1 MREGQMIRTCS
12 SLAAALLVLAACS
25 SPSMQTA
32 SSTTSPQATEASTE
46 STPAGRWTGQTA
58 QGGSVVI
65 DIPPSGSPTYSF
77 RGQKLP
83 VSSARMANGSMVMM
97 VGTGAGRV
105 TLTPQTIGDRVLGET
120 GRALTGDEI
129 RRPSTG
135 VPHAAPVRWD
145 AGPRP
150 GRRVGA
156 SAAVE
161 A

>member
-32 SSTTSPQATEASTE
+32 SSTTSPQATEASAE
-46 STPAGRWTGQTA
+46 STLAGRWTGQTA

-77 RGQKLP
+77 RGQNVP
-83 VSSARMANGSMVMM
+83 VSSARMDNGSMVMV

-105 TLTPQTIGDRVLGET
+105 TLTPQADGTLAYDYRFQGQTAAASL
-120 GRALTGDEI
+120 
-129 RRPSTG
+129 RRS
-135 VPHAAPVRWD
+135 
-145 AGPRP
+145 
-150 GRRVGA
+150 
-156 SAAVE
+156 
-161 A
+161 